1 MLGEL
6 QRLERVG
13 ELMNRHVRYAIGTVC
28 ACLAT
33 AVSAADGLSVA
44 AVEYRDVDTTYST
57 EAVIEAVR
65 QSTISAQVM
74 GRIVELRADVGA
86 FVKAGQVVAR
96 IDEREAAQVVA
107 SSEAQVA
114 QARANLQN
122 ARINLER
129 TRRLLESQF
138 VSQSAL
144 DRAEADFKA
153 AEAQL
158 HAAEA
163 GAGQAAVS
171 KGYTT
176 VLAPISGVISAR
188 SVEVGEMAT
197 PGKPLFT
204 AFDPNDMRV
213 LAEVPQSVVLEIK
226 ELERAMVEV
235 PSVDRW
241 IKVKSMV
248 IIPAADPRTHSTRVR
263 LYLAGEER
271 DIYPGVYAR
280 AHFAIGHARKL
291 VIPAQSVVRRS
302 EVSGVYV
309 VDSKGNPGF
318 RQVRL
323 GEPAGAGLVEVL
335 AGVSAGEKV
344 ALEPVKAGM
353 LTTGKPGT

>member
-1 MLGEL
+1 MAMMHLLMRKILLASVLAAGAAPVLGAE
-6 QRLERVG
+6 
-13 ELMNRHVRYAIGTVC
+13 A
-28 ACLAT
+28 
-33 AVSAADGLSVA
+33 LSVA
-44 AVEYRDVDTTYST
+44 PVEYRDVDTTYST
-57 EAVIEAVR
+57 EAVVEAVR

-74 GRIVELRADVGA
+74 GRIVELRADVGDT
-86 FVKAGQVVAR
+86 VKAGQVVAR
-96 IDEREAAQVVA
+96 IDQREAAQIVA

-114 QARANLQN
+114 QARANLEN

-129 TRRLLESQF
+129 TRRLVESKF

-144 DRAEADFKA
+144 DHADAEFKA

-158 HAAEA
+158 RAAQA
-163 GAGQAAVS
+163 GAGQAEVS

-176 VLAPISGVISAR
+176 VVAPISGMVSAR

-197 PGKPLFT
+197 PGKPLLT
-204 AFDPNDMRV
+204 TFDPNDMRV
-213 LAEVPQSVVLEIK
+213 IAEVPQSVVSQIK
-226 ELERAMVEV
+226 ELSRATVEV
-235 PSVDRW
+235 PSVDKW

-263 LYLAGEER
+263 LYLSGDER

-280 AHFAIGHARKL
+280 AHFAVGRARKL

-309 VDSKGNPGF
+309 VNDKGNTSF

-323 GEPAGAGLVEVL
+323 GEPAGEGLVEVL

-353 LTTGKPGT
+353 ATPSKPAGS

>member
-1 MLGEL
+1 MPA
-6 QRLERVG
+6 
-13 ELMNRHVRYAIGTVC
+13 AI
-28 ACLAT
+28 
-33 AVSAADGLSVA
+33 AAAQGLSVV
-44 AVEYRDVDTTYST
+44 AVDYRDVDTTYST

-74 GRIVELRADVGA
+74 GRIVELRVDVGD

-129 TRRLLESQF
+129 TRRLLESRF

-144 DRAEADFKA
+144 DRADADFKA

-158 HAAEA
+158 RAAEA

-176 VLAPISGVISAR
+176 VVAPISGVISAR
-188 SVEVGEMAT
+188 NVEVGEMAT
-197 PGKPLFT
+197 PGKPLLT

-213 LAEVPQSVVLEIK
+213 IAEVPQSVIAEIK
-226 ELERAMVEV
+226 ALSRATVEV
-235 PSVDRW
+235 PSVDKW

-248 IIPAADPRTHSTRVR
+248 IIPAADPHTHSTRVR
-263 LYLAGEER
+263 LYLAGDER

-280 AHFAIGHARKL
+280 AHFAIGQARKL
-291 VIPAQSVVRRS
+291 VIPAQAVVRRS

-309 VDSKGNPGF
+309 VNAKGNPSF
-318 RQVRL
+318 RQIRL
-323 GEPAGAGLVEVL
+323 GESAGAGLVEVL
-335 AGVSAGEKV
+335 AGVSAGESV
-344 ALEPVKAGM
+344 ALEPIKAGM
-353 LTTGKPGT
+353 LTPSKPGGS

>member
-1 MLGEL
+1 MDAAMTKRSL
-6 QRLERVG
+6 RV
-13 ELMNRHVRYAIGTVC
+13 TVLLC
-28 ACLAT
+28 ASLPAGI
-33 AVSAADGLSVA
+33 AAAQGLSAAP
-44 AVEYRDVDTTYST
+44 VEYRDVDTTYST

-74 GRIVELRADVGA
+74 GRIVELRADVGD

-107 SSEAQVA
+107 SSQAQVA

-129 TRRLLESQF
+129 TRRLLESNF

-144 DRAEADFKA
+144 DRADAEFKA

-158 HAAEA
+158 RAAEA

-171 KGYTT
+171 RGYTT
-176 VLAPISGVISAR
+176 VVAPISGVISAR
-188 SVEVGEMAT
+188 NVEVGEMAT
-197 PGKPLFT
+197 PGKPLLT

-213 LAEVPQSVVLEIK
+213 IAEVPQSVIAEIK
-226 ELERAMVEV
+226 ALSRATVEV
-235 PSVDRW
+235 PSVDKW

-248 IIPAADPRTHSTRVR
+248 IIPAADPHTHSTRVR
-263 LYLAGEER
+263 LYLASDER

-280 AHFAIGHARKL
+280 AHFAIGRARKL

-309 VDSKGNPGF
+309 VNEKGNPSF
-318 RQVRL
+318 RQIRL
-323 GEPAGAGLVEVL
+323 GESAGAGLVDVL
-335 AGVSAGEKV
+335 AGVSAGERV
-344 ALEPVKAGM
+344 ALEPIKAGM
-353 LTTGKPGT
+353 VTPSKPGGS